1 MTALNNEIFNL
12 EQMREFHRSKL
23 NDDLDWLERQI
34 ANVRH
39 QMEANNTAGVI
50 HLLNKVTDALNTAA
64 AFDSTQASI
73 TVLQRIDT
81 KDSE

>member
-1 MTALNNEIFNL
+1 MTTLSNEIWNL
-12 EQMREFHRSKL
+12 EQMREFHRSRL
-23 NDDLDWLERQI
+23 SDDLDWLERQI

-39 QMEANNTAGVI
+39 QMEANNTAGVL
-50 HLLNKVTDALNTAA
+50 HLLNKASEALNTAA